1 MKLENKVA
9 IITGST
15 KGIGYAIADLYLKE
29 GAKVVVTGLKDE
41 VPQALKTLEE
51 SHKSENILGLELD
64 VTSTESIKNVVE
76 KTIEKFGKIDILI
89 NNAGITAAKPLI
101 QTTDEEM
108 ERMFQINTFGVF
120 KFIREVAPYMIE
132 QKSGSIIN
140 TSSMVANYGGMM
152 QTPYAS
158 SKFAVNGIT
167 KSCAKELGRHNIRV
181 NAVAP
186 GAVMTDMTKDSTDEK
201 TRGMLSQ
208 LTPLG
213 RIANPSELA
222 GAYLY
227 LGSDDSTFTNGT
239 IIQVDGGI
247 VI

>member
-76 KTIEKFGKIDILI
+76 NTIEKFGKIDILI
-89 NNAGITAAKPLI
+89 NNAGITSAKPLI

-108 ERMFQINTFGVF
+108 EIALETYEI
-120 KFIREVAPYMIE
+120 K
-132 QKSGSIIN
+132 
-140 TSSMVANYGGMM
+140 
-152 QTPYAS
+152 
-158 SKFAVNGIT
+158 T
-167 KSCAKELGRHNIRV
+167 KN
-181 NAVAP
+181 N
-186 GAVMTDMTKDSTDEK
+186 
-201 TRGMLSQ
+201 
-208 LTPLG
+208 
-213 RIANPSELA
+213 
-222 GAYLY
+222 
-227 LGSDDSTFTNGT
+227 
-239 IIQVDGGI
+239 
-247 VI
+247 

>member
-29 GAKVVVTGLKDE
+29 GAKVVITGLKDE
-41 VPQALKTLEE
+41 VPEALKLLE
-51 SHKSENILGLELD
+51 KSYNNENIMGIELD
-64 VTSTESIKNVVE
+64 VTNTESIKNVVE
-76 KTIEKFGKIDILI
+76 KTIEKFGRIDILV
-89 NNAGITAAKPLI
+89 NNAGITASKPLI

-108 ERMFQINTFGVF
+108 ERMFQVNTFGVF
-120 KFIREVAPYMIE
+120 KFIREVAPYMIK

-140 TSSMVANYGGMM
+140 TSSMVANYGGIM

-186 GAVMTDMTKDSTDEK
+186 GAVMTEMTKNTTDEN

>member
-15 KGIGYAIADLYLKE
+15 KGIGYAIAEVYLKE

-41 VPQALKTLEE
+41 VPEALKTLEE
-51 SHKSENILGLELD
+51 KYNSKNILGLELD
-64 VTSTESIKNVVE
+64 VTSTESIKNVVN
-76 KTIEKFGKIDILI
+76 KTIEKFQKIDILI
-89 NNAGITAAKPLI
+89 NNAGITSAKPLI
-101 QTTDEEM
+101 ETTDEEM
-108 ERMFQINTFGVF
+108 EKMFQINTFGVF
-120 KFIREVAPYMIE
+120 KFIREVAPYMIK

-140 TSSMVANYGGMM
+140 TSSMVANYGGIM

-167 KSCAKELGRHNIRV
+167 KSCAKELGRYNIRV

-186 GAVMTDMTKDSTDEK
+186 GAVMTDMTKNSTDDN
-201 TRGMLSQ
+201 TRQMLSK

-227 LGSDDSTFTNGT
+227 LGSDDSTFTNGA
-239 IIQVDGGI
+239 IITVDGGI

>member
-1 MKLENKVA
+1 M
-9 IITGST
+9 T
-15 KGIGYAIADLYLKE
+15 
-29 GAKVVVTGLKDE
+29 
-41 VPQALKTLEE
+41 P
-51 SHKSENILGLELD
+51 HH
-64 VTSTESIKNVVE
+64 
-76 KTIEKFGKIDILI
+76 
-89 NNAGITAAKPLI
+89 
-101 QTTDEEM
+101 TD
-108 ERMFQINTFGVF
+108 
-120 KFIREVAPYMIE
+120 
-132 QKSGSIIN
+132 
-140 TSSMVANYGGMM
+140 M

-186 GAVMTDMTKDSTDEK
+186 GAVMTDMTKNTTDEN

>member
-15 KGIGYAIADLYLKE
+15 KGIGYAIAKLYLKE
-29 GAKVVVTGLKDE
+29 GAKVVITGLKDE
-41 VPQALKTLEE
+41 VPEALKSLKE
-51 SHKSENILGLELD
+51 SYDDTNILGVELD
-64 VTSTESIKNVVE
+64 VCSTASIKNVVA

-101 QTTDEEM
+101 DTTDEEM
-108 ERMFQINTFGVF
+108 EKMFQINTFGVF

-140 TSSMVANYGGMM
+140 TSSMVANYGGIM

-167 KSCAKELGRHNIRV
+167 KSCAKELGRYNIRV

-186 GAVMTDMTKDSTDEK
+186 GAVMTDMTKNSTNDA
-201 TRGMLSQ
+201 TREMLSKM
-208 LTPLG
+208 TPLG
-213 RIANPSELA
+213 RIANPDELA

>member
-15 KGIGYAIADLYLKE
+15 KGIGYAIAEAYLKE

-41 VPQALKTLEE
+41 VSEALKTLEE
-51 SHKSENILGLELD
+51 KYNSENILGLELD
-64 VTSTESIKNVVE
+64 VTSTESIKNVVN
-76 KTIEKFGKIDILI
+76 KTIEKFQKIDILI
-89 NNAGITAAKPLI
+89 NNAGITSAKPLI
-101 QTTDEEM
+101 ETTDEEM
-108 ERMFQINTFGVF
+108 EKMFQINTFGVF
-120 KFIREVAPYMIE
+120 KFIREVAPYMIK
-132 QKSGSIIN
+132 QQSGSIIN
-140 TSSMVANYGGMM
+140 TSSMVANYGGIM

-167 KSCAKELGRHNIRV
+167 KSCAKELGRYNIRV

-186 GAVMTDMTKDSTDEK
+186 GAVMTDMTKNSTDDN
-201 TRGMLSQ
+201 TRQMLSK

-227 LGSDDSTFTNGT
+227 LGSDDSTFTNGA
-239 IIQVDGGI
+239 IITVDGGI

>member
-41 VPQALKTLEE
+41 VPQALKSLEE
-51 SHKSENILGLELD
+51 SHNNENILGLELD

-140 TSSMVANYGGMM
+140 TSSMVANYGGIM

-167 KSCAKELGRHNIRV
+167 KSCAKELGRHNIR
-181 NAVAP
+181 
-186 GAVMTDMTKDSTDEK
+186 VMTDMTKDSTDEK

>member
-15 KGIGYAIADLYLKE
+15 KGIGYAIAEAYLKE

-41 VPQALKTLEE
+41 VPEALKTLEE
-51 SHKSENILGLELD
+51 KYNSKNILGLELD
-64 VTSTESIKNVVE
+64 VTSTESIKNVVN
-76 KTIEKFGKIDILI
+76 KTIEKFQKIDILI
-89 NNAGITAAKPLI
+89 NNAGITSAKPLI
-101 QTTDEEM
+101 ETTDEEM
-108 ERMFQINTFGVF
+108 EKMFQINTFGVF
-120 KFIREVAPYMIE
+120 KFIREVAPYMIK

-140 TSSMVANYGGMM
+140 TSSMVANYGGIM

-167 KSCAKELGRHNIRV
+167 KSCAKELGRYNIRV

-186 GAVMTDMTKDSTDEK
+186 GAVMTDMTKNSTDDN
-201 TRGMLSQ
+201 TRQMLSK

-227 LGSDDSTFTNGT
+227 LGSDDSTFTNGA
-239 IIQVDGGI
+239 IITVDGGI

>member
-29 GAKVVVTGLKDE
+29 GAKVVITGLKDE
-41 VPQALKTLEE
+41 VPEALKLLE
-51 SHKSENILGLELD
+51 KAYNNENIIGIELD
-64 VTSTESIKNVVE
+64 VTNTESIKNVVE
-76 KTIEKFGKIDILI
+76 KTIEKFGRIDILV
-89 NNAGITAAKPLI
+89 NNAGITATKPLI

-108 ERMFQINTFGVF
+108 ERMFQVNTFGVF
-120 KFIREVAPYMIE
+120 KFIREVAPYMIK

-140 TSSMVANYGGMM
+140 TSSMVANYGGIM

-167 KSCAKELGRHNIRV
+167 KSCAKELGRYNIRV

-186 GAVMTDMTKDSTDEK
+186 GPIW
-201 TRGMLSQ
+201 
-208 LTPLG
+208 TPL
-213 RIANPSELA
+213 IPASQEVC
-222 GAYLY
+222 YL
-227 LGSDDSTFTNGT
+227 N
-239 IIQVDGGI
+239 
-247 VI
+247 

>member
-15 KGIGYAIADLYLKE
+15 KGIGYAIAEAYLKE

-41 VPQALKTLEE
+41 VPEALKKLEE
-51 SHKSENILGLELD
+51 KYNSENILGLELD
-64 VTSTESIKNVVE
+64 VTSTESIKTVVN
-76 KTIEKFGKIDILI
+76 KTIEKFQKIDILI
-89 NNAGITAAKPLI
+89 NNAGITSAKPLI
-101 QTTDEEM
+101 ETTDEEM
-108 ERMFQINTFGVF
+108 EKMFQINTFGVF
-120 KFIREVAPYMIE
+120 KFIREVAPYMIK

-140 TSSMVANYGGMM
+140 TSSMVANYGGIM

-167 KSCAKELGRHNIRV
+167 KSCAKELGRYNIRV

-186 GAVMTDMTKDSTDEK
+186 GAVMTDMTKNSTDDN
-201 TRGMLSQ
+201 TRQMLSK

-227 LGSDDSTFTNGT
+227 LGSDDSTFTNGA
-239 IIQVDGGI
+239 IITVDGGI

>member
-15 KGIGYAIADLYLKE
+15 KGIGYAIAKLYLKE
-29 GAKVVVTGLKDE
+29 GAKVVITGLKDE
-41 VPQALKTLEE
+41 VPEALDSLKEIYDT
-51 SHKSENILGLELD
+51 SNILGLELD
-64 VTSTESIKNVVE
+64 VSNTASIKNVVS
-76 KTIEKFGKIDILI
+76 KTIEKFGKIDILV

-101 QTTDEEM
+101 DTTDEEM
-108 ERMFQINTFGVF
+108 EKMFQINTFGVF

-140 TSSMVANYGGMM
+140 TSSMVANYGGIM

-167 KSCAKELGRHNIRV
+167 KSCAKELGRYNIRV

-186 GAVMTDMTKDSTDEK
+186 GAVMTDMTKNSTNDT
-201 TRGMLSQ
+201 TREMLSKM
-208 LTPLG
+208 TPLG
-213 RIANPSELA
+213 RIANPDELA